1 MTHRIGVI
9 IAVVLALVILLALT
23 GGPYQLGQLI
33 AAIFAGLIEA
43 AKGFADG
50 IS

>member
-1 MTHRIGVI
+1 MTHRIGI
-9 IAVVLALVILLALT
+9 IIALVILLALT

-33 AAIFAGLIEA
+33 AAIFSGLIEA